1 MLVSFSWAMML
12 ISSVKAYE
20 YGNISI
26 VAPLLTLSM
35 VTNSI
40 YEFFIDKDKKSLK
53 RKLLVSL
60 LIVIGITLIK
70 NKK

>member
-1 MLVSFSWAMML
+1 MLVSFSWAIML

-26 VAPLLTLSM
+26 VASLLTLSM

-53 RKLLVSL
+53 RKMLVSL

-70 NKK
+70 K